1 MAKGEIEAMS
11 NPLAKE
17 LQRSTIAVNKE
28 KLDQAKDANL
38 MKAKFQSTSGGGLT
52 STEAAKA
59 TAQSLYRDKYAGDI
73 IDDDTFVELIKDN
86 TKKGKSER
94 ETIVSVISE
103 IAKTQAKPNG
113 IYTAGDVIFEIKDQ
127 AVSQIIAG

>member
-1 MAKGEIEAMS
+1 MKSFKQYTLAEA
-11 NPLAKE
+11 
-17 LQRSTIAVNKE
+17 ST
-28 KLDQAKDANL
+28 Q
-38 MKAKFQSTSGGGLT
+38 
-52 STEAAKA
+52 AAKA
-59 TAQSLYRDKYAGDI
+59 TAQSLYGDKYAGDI

>member
-1 MAKGEIEAMS
+1 MK
-11 NPLAKE
+11 NP
-17 LQRSTIAVNKE
+17 
-28 KLDQAKDANL
+28 
-38 MKAKFQSTSGGGLT
+38 FLT
-52 STEAAKA
+52 LLEDPA
-59 TAQSLYRDKYAGDI
+59 SLI
-73 IDDDTFVELIKDN
+73 TVEFD
-86 TKKGKSER
+86 KSER